1 MFIRVHR
8 LTCFLR
14 RDFGSPRYLFHHMRC
29 GILVVIRNKRLV
41 VFAPFANKDYTN
53 DWDGA

>member
-1 MFIRVHR
+1 MIDCSAPPDH
-8 LTCFLR
+8 
-14 RDFGSPRYLFHHMRC
+14 RYLFHHMRC
-29 GILVVIRNKRLV
+29 GILVVIRDKKLV

>member
-1 MFIRVHR
+1 M
-8 LTCFLR
+8 R
-14 RDFGSPRYLFHHMRC
+14 RFGKIDCCARYLFHHMRC

>member
-1 MFIRVHR
+1 MPCVR
-8 LTCFLR
+8 LIPR
-14 RDFGSPRYLFHHMRC
+14 YIIRYLFHHMRC
-29 GILVVIRNKRLV
+29 GILVVIRDKKLV